1 MIDLDD
7 IRLRWQQTAPL
18 LDERDRRLF
27 AANEA
32 MAHGHGGV
40 MAVSAATGLARSTIN
55 RGIREVCSNC
65 NEVVKRVRRPGA
77 GRKTAV
83 AHQPGLPAALETLI
97 EDAIRGDPCSPL
109 RWVSRSQRRLVKA
122 LAEQGFRASQW
133 VVAKLLRDMKYSCQA
148 NRKTREGSNHPDRDA
163 QFQHIN
169 ATVKAAIA
177 TGEPAISVDTKKK
190 GVLQRHERSS
200 L

>member
-1 MIDLDD
+1 MIELDD

-32 MAHGHGGV
+32 MAHGYGGV

-55 RGIREVCSNC
+55 RGIREVRSAC

-83 AHQPGLPAALETLI
+83 THQPDLPAALETLI

-109 RWVSRSQRRLVKA
+109 RWVSRSQRHLVQA
-122 LAEQGFRASQW
+122 LAEQGVIPAKRRAA
-133 VVAKLLRDMKYSCQA
+133 VGIRLAARGNGRVPTVA
-148 NRKTREGSNHPDRDA
+148 
-163 QFQHIN
+163 
-169 ATVKAAIA
+169 
-177 TGEPAISVDTKKK
+177 
-190 GVLQRHERSS
+190 ERRCARGR
-200 L
+200 

>member
-1 MIDLDD
+1 MIELDD

-32 MAHGHGGV
+32 MAHGYGGV

-55 RGIREVCSNC
+55 RGIREVRSAC

-83 AHQPGLPAALETLI
+83 THQPDLPAALETLI

-109 RWVSRSQRRLVKA
+109 RWVSRSQR
-122 LAEQGFRASQW
+122 S
-133 VVAKLLRDMKYSCQA
+133 
-148 NRKTREGSNHPDRDA
+148 T
-163 QFQHIN
+163 
-169 ATVKAAIA
+169 
-177 TGEPAISVDTKKK
+177 
-190 GVLQRHERSS
+190 
-200 L
+200 